1 MNPQFELFEPQA
13 EPSGAKVLLV
23 DHYDSFTYNLV
34 QLCLELGA
42 QVQVCRSDQVQPQ
55 RLLELDA
62 THWIFSPGPGHPA
75 QAGVRPLLWERAL
88 AGSTPPVLGVCLGHQ
103 GLCLALGAEVVGA
116 QEILH
121 GKRSVVRHDA
131 KGLFRGCSGGLE
143 VVRYHSLV
151 VAAPTLPPL
160 LEPCAWASVG
170 DGGQEELM
178 AVRHRRLPLHGVQFH
193 PESVASQ
200 GGLQLMGNFL
210 DL

>member
-1 MNPQFELFEPQA
+1 MTPQFELFEPQTG
-13 EPSGAKVLLV
+13 PSGAQVLIV

-42 QVQVCRSDQVQPQ
+42 QVQVCRSDKVDPKA
-55 RLLELDA
+55 LLNLGA

-121 GKRSVVRHDA
+121 GKRSVVRHDGE
-131 KGLFRGCSGGLE
+131 GLFRGCSDALE

-151 VAAPTLPPL
+151 VAAPSLPPS
-160 LEPCAWASVG
+160 LEACAWAPVG
-170 DGGQEELM
+170 VQGQEELM
-178 AVRHRRLPLHGVQFH
+178 AVRHRDLSLHGVQFH

-210 DL
+210 KL

>member
-1 MNPQFELFEPQA
+1 MNPPFERFEPQSGH
-13 EPSGAKVLLV
+13 SGAKVLLV

-42 QVQVCRSDQVQPQ
+42 QVQVCRSDEVEPQ
-55 RLLELDA
+55 ALLDEGA
-62 THWIFSPGPGHPA
+62 SHWIFSPGPGHPA
-75 QAGVRPLLWERAL
+75 DAGVRPTLWKQAL

-131 KGLFRGCSGGLE
+131 RGLFEGCSPSLE

-151 VAAPTLPPL
+151 VAAPSLPEE
-160 LEPCAWASVG
+160 LEACAWAPVG
-170 DGGQEELM
+170 SQGQEELM
-178 AVRHRRLPLHGVQFH
+178 AVRHRDLPLHGVQFH

-200 GGLQLMGNFL
+200 GGAQLLGNFL
-210 DL
+210 KL